1 VELSEVPR
9 YVRTL
14 RHLRTSQVAHRIRLR
29 GQRAALR
36 PFSAQAERLL
46 TRHVPTGVGWPE
58 DFVPLDARLSWPA
71 ISELEAGKLKL
82 LGSPRL
88 LGAPPNWHQ
97 EGADKLWS
105 FHLHYW
111 DWAWGLA
118 LAADRT
124 RARSTF
130 AALWMSYDRFT
141 HLGPNDAWSPYVV
154 SLRAWTWCGLYAPLV
169 VGGDL
174 DEGMRRSLTLA
185 AGFLRTH
192 LELDVGGNHL
202 LKNLKALIG
211 LGVFLRDEPMLD
223 RAVARLAEQIDIQVL
238 PDGGHY
244 ERAPAYHCQ
253 VLGDLIDVAGLLEA
267 AARPVPA
274 SLDQAVPRMRRW
286 LGAVLLPD
294 GTVPMLND
302 GYPVAPELL
311 AALGPS
317 PTPSVDLV
325 SLPDS
330 GLVIGRKGRLHLIAD
345 VGDPCPPE
353 LPAHAHADT
362 LSYLLYV
369 DGQPVVADPGTST
382 YTPGPVRDRER
393 STRAHSTVEV
403 DETDST
409 EVWGAF
415 RAGRRARARL
425 EHAWDDGQTINIT
438 ASHDGYRQLPGSP
451 NHRRS
456 WSLSADGLRV
466 VDEVTGT
473 GVHRLV
479 ARTQLAAGIALQRV
493 DDRVEVRRRGQ
504 GLAELEVAPG
514 PAHIGDYP
522 VALGHGSVIQ
532 AAALEQQVCDALPQR
547 LVIYWRLRSEESGPG
562 PTSLTHQTGVEAR
575 A

>member
-1 VELSEVPR
+1 MELSEVLR
-9 YVRTL
+9 YVRTV
-14 RHLRTSQVAHRIRLR
+14 RHLRPAQVAHRIRLR
-29 GQRAALR
+29 GQRVALR

-46 TRHVPTGVGWPE
+46 TQHVPAEVGWPKG
-58 DFVPLDARLSWPA
+58 FVPLDARLSWPS
-71 ISELEAGKLKL
+71 ISELDEGQLKL

-88 LGAPPNWHQ
+88 LGAPPDWHQ

-154 SLRAWTWCGLYAPLV
+154 SLRAWTWCGLYGPLV
-169 VGGDL
+169 AGGDL

-211 LGVFLRDEPMLD
+211 LGVFLRDELMLD

-369 DGQPVVADPGTST
+369 DGQSVVADPGTST
-382 YTPGPVRDRER
+382 YSPGPERDRER

-425 EHAWDDGQTINIT
+425 EHVWDDGQTINIT
-438 ASHDGYRQLPGSP
+438 ASHDGYRHLPGSP

-479 ARTQLAAGIALQRV
+479 ARTQLAAGIALERV
-493 DDRVEVRRRGQ
+493 DNGAEVRCRGQ
-504 GLAELEVAPG
+504 GIADLEVSPG
-514 PAHIGDYP
+514 SAHVGDNP
-522 VALGHGSVIQ
+522 VASGYGSVLQ
-532 AAALEQQVCDALPQR
+532 AAALEQQVCGALPQR
-547 LVIYWRLRSEESGPG
+547 LVIYWRLRSEESGLDP
-562 PTSLTHQTGVEAR
+562 PP
-575 A
+575 